1 MDKSRLFK
9 ILIAT
14 VLISGTAAWAG
25 VEHLNRRDLQKRYSL
40 TLNLHQ
46 ELQERFQRIQTLNQ
60 ELTQGLKIER
70 GRAEEL
76 ETRLDEKTRSL
87 SDLEAKLSSEQT
99 VVRDLQARLMD
110 MTDQVEQLQG
120 ELVVALEAQEDQV
133 LTAREKEA
141 IRLERVV
148 VSNTSSPALSGR
160 VVSVHEDWRFVII
173 NLGWKAVRIGDT
185 VSIFRNQDLLAKARI
200 ERVQEGMAAASILPA
215 WDVADISINDLVRA
229 M

>member
-1 MDKSRLFK
+1 MFKSRLFK
-9 ILIAT
+9 ILVAT
-14 VLISGTAAWAG
+14 VLITGLGAFAA
-25 VEHLNRRDLQKRYSL
+25 VEHMNRRVIQDRYSL
-40 TLNLHQ
+40 TLKLHD

-60 ELTQGLKIER
+60 ELTQGLRVER
-70 GRAEEL
+70 DRAQGLAGEL
-76 ETRLDEKTRSL
+76 ELKTQEL
-87 SDLEAKLSSEQT
+87 SDITARLTSEQAA
-99 VVRDLQARLMD
+99 VRDLQARLLD
-110 MTDQVEQLQG
+110 VGDQVEQLQG

-148 VSNTSSPALSGR
+148 VSNTASPSLSGR

-215 WDVADISINDLVRA
+215 WDVESVAINDLVRA
-229 M
+229 L